1 MAYGKGAVA
10 KLASGKTAFV
20 FGGVPGE
27 TVDVE
32 VVEDF
37 ERYCTAKIVS
47 REVKAEAIPG
57 ANWADLPYV
66 AQLLQKK
73 KIVRDALVRNGKF
86 DEELAGTVLK
96 DVVPCENPWNYRN
109 KIELAYANGTLGMV
123 VGGTVL
129 SLQER
134 QRGTVLDPQERQR
147 GTVLVVP
154 VKTFPLA
161 AKAIENSPKA
171 LAGAL
176 KFALHGE
183 DCGLFRVGVRHSERT
198 GETQVA
204 LWTTPG
210 WFPRHEVASI
220 ISDSINATSIVRI
233 IADSGKMRKIKQ
245 VEVLHGCHDWT
256 EVLHGCHA
264 CSKAADGCHECSET
278 QSSFKYSIS
287 APSFFQVN
295 TPQAEV
301 LQELVLSSLFPNP
314 YSLIP
319 KVADLYCGAGT
330 FTLPLSKAGFNVT
343 GVELA
348 GSSTKD
354 LKANLKTN
362 HLQASIICDEV
373 ERALPKLGEFDT
385 CVLDPPKCG
394 LNKGVIK
401 ALLAKKPTHMVYV
414 SCDPMTLARDLQKLC
429 NAGYSLASV
438 TPVDMFPQTHHIE
451 TVCLLTIQ

>member
-1 MAYGKGAVA
+1 MKETVEILRMAYGKGAVA
-10 KLASGKTAFV
+10 RLKSGKTAFV

-32 VVEDF
+32 LVEDF
-37 ERYCTAKIVS
+37 ERYCTARIVS

-57 ANWADLPYV
+57 ANWTDLPYDL
-66 AQLLQKK
+66 QLQQKK
-73 KIVRDALVRNGKF
+73 AIVRDALVRNGHF
-86 DEELAGTVLK
+86 DADLVGTVLE

-109 KIELAYANGTLGMV
+109 KIELAYANGTLGMM
-123 VGGTVL
+123 
-129 SLQER
+129 QE
-134 QRGTVLDPQERQR
+134 
-147 GTVLVVP
+147 GTVLVEP

-161 AKAIENSPKA
+161 TKPIENSPKA

-220 ISDSINATSIVRI
+220 ISDTINTTSIVRI
-233 IADSGKMRKIKQ
+233 IADPSKLRKIKQ
-245 VEVLHGCHDWT
+245 VEVLHGSPTW
-256 EVLHGCHA
+256 
-264 CSKAADGCHECSET
+264 SEKLGNI
-278 QSSFKYSIS
+278 KYSIS

-301 LQELVLSSLFPNP
+301 LQKVAISSLLSESKESEGNQCKGSSPVNRSATAGP
-314 YSLIP
+314 RKLERI
-319 KVADLYCGAGT
+319 ADLYCGAGT
-330 FTLPLSKAGFNVT
+330 FTLPLSKAGFDVV

-354 LKANLKTN
+354 LKCNLKNN
-362 HLQASIICDEV
+362 HLHAEIICDEV
-373 ERALPKLGEFDT
+373 ERALPKLEEFDA

-401 ALLAKKPTHMVYV
+401 ALLATKKPTHIVYV

-429 NAGYSLASV
+429 SAGYSLASA
-438 TPVDMFPQTHHIE
+438 TPVDMFPQTHHVE
-451 TVCLLTIQ
+451 TVCVLNFK

>member
-10 KLASGKTAFV
+10 RLKTGKTAFV

-37 ERYCTAKIVS
+37 ERYCTARIVS

-57 ANWADLPYV
+57 ANWADLPYDL
-66 AQLLQKK
+66 QLQQKK
-73 KIVRDALVRNGKF
+73 AIVQDALVRNGHF
-86 DEELAGTVLK
+86 DSDLVGAVLE

-109 KIELAYANGTLGMV
+109 KIELAYANGMLGMMAE
-123 VGGTVL
+123 GTAL
-129 SLQER
+129 MES
-134 QRGTVLDPQERQR
+134 
-147 GTVLVVP
+147 

-161 AKAIENSPKA
+161 AKPIENSPKA

-183 DCGLFRVGVRHSERT
+183 DCGLFRVGVRHSEQT

-204 LWTTPG
+204 LWTTPA
-210 WFPRHEVASI
+210 WFPRHETASI
-220 ISDSINATSIVRI
+220 ISDTINATSIVRI
-233 IADSGKMRKIKQ
+233 IADAGKVRKIKQ
-245 VEVLHGCHDWT
+245 VEVLHGLPTW
-256 EVLHGCHA
+256 
-264 CSKAADGCHECSET
+264 SEKLGN
-278 QSSFKYSIS
+278 FKYSIS
-287 APSFFQVN
+287 APSFFQIN

-301 LQELVLSSLFPNP
+301 LQNLVVSSLIPNP

-319 KVADLYCGAGT
+319 KIADLYCGAGT
-330 FTLPLSKAGFNVT
+330 FTLPLAKAGFNVT

-354 LKANLKTN
+354 LKVNLKKN
-362 HLQASIICDEV
+362 HLRANIICDEV
-373 ERALPKLGEFDT
+373 ERALPKLEEFDA

-401 ALLAKKPTHMVYV
+401 ALLTKKPTHIVYV
-414 SCDPMTLARDLQKLC
+414 SCDPMTLSRDLQKLC
-429 NAGYSLASV
+429 SAGYSLASA
-438 TPVDMFPQTHHIE
+438 TPVDMFPQTHHVE
-451 TVCLLTIQ
+451 TVVGLHKDCL

>member
-10 KLASGKTAFV
+10 KLSSGKTAFV

-37 ERYCTAKIVS
+37 ERYCTTRIVS

-57 ANWADLPYV
+57 ANWADLPYDV
-66 AQLLQKK
+66 QLQQKK
-73 KIVRDALVRNGKF
+73 NIVNDALVRNGHF
-86 DEELAGTVLK
+86 ETELVGMVLE
-96 DVVPCENPWNYRN
+96 DVVPCEYPWNYRN
-109 KIELAYANGTLGMV
+109 KIEFAYANGTLGMMAE
-123 VGGTVL
+123 GMA
-129 SLQER
+129 
-134 QRGTVLDPQERQR
+134 
-147 GTVLVVP
+147 LVES

-161 AKAIENSPKA
+161 AKPIESSPKA
-171 LAGAL
+171 LSGAL
-176 KFALHGE
+176 KFALHSE

-220 ISDSINATSIVRI
+220 ISNTINATSIVRI
-233 IADSGKMRKIKQ
+233 IAASGKMRKIKQ
-245 VEVLHGCHDWT
+245 VEVLHG
-256 EVLHGCHA
+256 GHA
-264 CSKAADGCHECSET
+264 WSERL
-278 QSSFKYSIS
+278 SNFKYSIS

-295 TPQAEV
+295 TSQAEV

-319 KVADLYCGAGT
+319 RVADLYCGAGT
-330 FTLPLSKAGFNVT
+330 FTLPLVKAGFTVT

-354 LKANLKTN
+354 LKCNLKN
-362 HLQASIICDEV
+362 SHLQAEIICDEV
-373 ERALPKLGEFDT
+373 ERALPKLEEFDA

-401 ALLAKKPTHMVYV
+401 ALLTKKPPQIVYV

-438 TPVDMFPQTHHIE
+438 TPVDMFPQTHHVE
-451 TVCLLTIQ
+451 TVCLLVRRNSSTIEMVADDAKML